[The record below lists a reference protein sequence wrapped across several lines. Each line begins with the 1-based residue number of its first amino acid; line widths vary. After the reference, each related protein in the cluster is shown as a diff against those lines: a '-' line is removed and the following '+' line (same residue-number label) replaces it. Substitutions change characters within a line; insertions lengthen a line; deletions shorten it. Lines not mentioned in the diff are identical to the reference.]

1 MAGPAHLPA
10 GRPLALLDCHLEDQQ
25 LLVAYRVLRGS
36 GPLNELAWNVLRQ
49 AARRGDLFIVTRQ
62 AGDSLERL
70 AKAKKRRTAP

>member
-1 MAGPAHLPA
+1 
-10 GRPLALLDCHLEDQQ
+10 
-25 LLVAYRVLRGS
+25 
-36 GPLNELAWNVLRQ
+36 LNELAWNVLRQ